1 MVYISYLFG
10 GNLLMSRRCLTFG
23 RTDNNMRCDALV
35 SWGCLAFAEFFAIL
49 FALAGLSVAGSDP
62 ILSVVMVMP
71 ALLFP
76 TLGIWLLVRWRRE
89 SRVRAELMGEALV
102 VETQWYES
110 MAAQQ
115 QYEAAARAR
124 YEAQERARAQRE
136 EEKLRSRVDALKA
149 LLNLNEDEFAAAV
162 AHVFEFLGYTEVTIM
177 NGSSDDRA
185 IDIICRDEVG
195 KKTAVRCRQYEP
207 DTLVEFAE
215 VVQFVDAAIPGEGV
229 EHLIFVTTS
238 TYTNAAVEVAEKF
251 DVTLMQATDIV
262 AGLQHLRASREK

>member
-1 MVYISYLFG
+1 M
-10 GNLLMSRRCLTFG
+10 
-23 RTDNNMRCDALV
+23 

-76 TLGIWLLVRWRRE
+76 ALGIWLLVRWRRE
-89 SRVRAELMGEALV
+89 STVRAELMGEALV

-115 QYEAAARAR
+115 QYEAAATRAR
-124 YEAQERARAQRE
+124 YEALQAQEKARKQKE
-136 EEKLRSRVDALKA
+136 EEKLRARVDALKA
-149 LLNLNEDEFAAAV
+149 LLNLDEDEFAAAV

-177 NGSSDDRA
+177 NGSSEDRA

-215 VVQFVDAAIPGEGV
+215 LVQFVDAATQGQGV

-238 TYTNAAVEVAEKF
+238 TYTDAAVEVAEKF
-251 DVTLMQATDIV
+251 DVTLMQAADIV
-262 AGLQHLRASREK
+262 AGLQYLRASREE